1 MSVLTAGAMSI
12 LRKIQEFGVT
22 EENISIQA
30 RSYIT
35 LFGSRGEAIAA
46 SNELIKAGFAV
57 EGRKTGFLELTA
69 TGTSKVKIL

>member
-12 LRKIQEFGVT
+12 LRKFREFGVT

-30 RSYIT
+30 RSCKD
-35 LFGSRGEAIAA
+35 EAIAA

-57 EGRKTGFLELTA
+57 EGQKTGSLKLTA
-69 TGTSKVKIL
+69 AGTSKVKIL